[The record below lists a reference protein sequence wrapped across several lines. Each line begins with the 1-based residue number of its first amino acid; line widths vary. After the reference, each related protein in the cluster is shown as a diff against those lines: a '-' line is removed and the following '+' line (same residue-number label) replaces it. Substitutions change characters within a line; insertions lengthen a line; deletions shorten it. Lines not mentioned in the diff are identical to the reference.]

1 MATIISKRH
10 AFNFYGILIFVSLF
24 FGGIGSFILFEI
36 VDLSES
42 NAKDLIA
49 IGIFVYL
56 FVLLFIYSF
65 VRNTPAITLNE
76 HYIKFGKKSF
86 RLKDIEEVK
95 LTGKRYFRYIFFKYG
110 TEKVIFDSVY
120 SNSHKIKSFLK
131 QVVIDEKEYKPYQVS
146 KIDKKTYRLSL
157 KNISK
162 EILFLVL
169 GE

>member
-1 MATIISKRH
+1 MTTIISKRH

-36 VDLSES
+36 ADWSQKGKTDL
-42 NAKDLIA
+42 A

-95 LTGKRYFRYIFFKYG
+95 LTGKRYFRYIFFTYMEATTLVFKDG

-146 KIDKKTYRLSL
+146 KIDKKKPT
-157 KNISK
+157 
-162 EILFLVL
+162 V
-169 GE
+169 